1 MFPTTLDRKYSYMTT
16 RNDNTDLKQKIQIIC
31 LYFAKLPSNDKRR
44 SKIISKYRE
53 LEILSGIK
61 ANTIRQWTDSF
72 DPYFDNGRKGYHQR
86 DLENENKSL
95 WKVYNEYKDF
105 SLSELQNKV
114 SGIYKNLDKNSYF
127 LCKGG
132 KEVYLYSIKTKKEE
146 TSTSLYNLDATTE
159 IIDYNVRIDNLNRYN
174 PETSNS
180 QKLKVGDF
188 LFLSLGGDSEK
199 WKKWENGLTAIGQVE
214 NIYVENST
222 NNYEISAKVLIKL
235 PTEITPSDL
244 YYYPDTTN
252 EFNIG
257 PSLKGTPNQ
266 AINRVSTKGALSIF
280 SAICDLFPDY
290 EYSIKLL
297 IGDENFKSLENV
309 PKLLTDGEYEENS
322 LKNSLNLD
330 FEGNDDLLDKI
341 NLSSDENFIDQSEAL
356 EAVLEMDKDDN
367 KFKSDMEKL
376 MILPANELKRKLS
389 VTQRELSI
397 SDIKKFYDRFIE
409 FQNDHSSNMGIDYTD
424 LGDALILEP
433 SFQREYVW
441 NQPKKQQLIDSI
453 LLGIPIPTFYFSI
466 DKNGNLLVVDGKQR
480 INSILEFLEGNL
492 SLPSSYRFLCLDKD
506 SKHNVHFK
514 ELESRVKRKFEDYP
528 LTCYLVDSSVI
539 PRFQNEIFMRV
550 NRGGE
555 RLTIQEIRNASNVG
569 KVTYLLNK
577 ISDNKELRIVPIKRK
592 KDQYL
597 VLRFLAYYLIHNND
611 SFKSIYNF
619 DSDYDG
625 IDNLLD
631 RVMKFINIIS
641 DSEVKKLYS
650 LYESCI
656 QISKRMFELKSYKEF
671 SRKDSNTVNMIIFE
685 SWLFLI
691 SSFEKSVIETNLD
704 LFFDFYIKFISD
716 ENFEDNILYRRDSK
730 EKLTWRFSYIE
741 QFIKDIKQSLKLK
754 DIL

>member
-1 MFPTTLDRKYSYMTT
+1 MTT
-16 RNDNTDLKQKIQIIC
+16 RNDNIDLKTKVQIIC
-31 LYFAKLPSNDKRR
+31 LYFSKLPSNDKRR

-53 LEILSGIK
+53 LEILTGIK

-72 DPYFDNGRKGYHQR
+72 DPYFKNGRKGYHQR

-114 SGIYKNLDKNSYF
+114 SEIYKNLDKNSYF
-127 LCKGG
+127 LCIGG

-174 PETSNS
+174 PKTSNS
-180 QKLKVGDF
+180 QKLKVGDL

-199 WKKWENGLTAIGQVE
+199 WKEWENGLTAIGQVE
-214 NIYVENST
+214 NIHVENST
-222 NNYEISAKVLIKL
+222 NNYEITAKVLIKL

-244 YYYPDTTN
+244 YYYPDTSN

-280 SAICDLFPDY
+280 SAICDLFSDY
-290 EYSIKLL
+290 KNSIKLL
-297 IGDENFKSLENV
+297 IGDENFQSLDNV

-322 LKNSLNLD
+322 LKNNLDLD

-341 NLSSDENFIDQSEAL
+341 NLSSDENFIDKSEAL
-356 EAVLEMDKDDN
+356 EIALEIDKDDN
-367 KFKSDMEKL
+367 EFKSEMEKL
-376 MILPANELKRKLS
+376 MSLPANELKRKLS

-397 SDIKKFYDRFIE
+397 SDIKKFYDRLIE
-409 FQNDHSSNMGIDYTD
+409 YQNDYNDNSNVGIDYTD

-480 INSILEFLEGNL
+480 INSILEFLKGKL
-492 SLPSSYRFLCLDKD
+492 SLPSSYRFLCLNKD
-506 SKHNVHFK
+506 SKDEVYFK

-611 SFKSIYNF
+611 SFMSIYNF

-704 LFFDFYIKFISD
+704 LFFDFYIKFIGD

-730 EKLTWRFSYIE
+730 EKLTWRFAYIE
-741 QFIKDIKQSLKLK
+741 QFIKAINQSLKLK
-754 DIL
+754 DKL

>member
-1 MFPTTLDRKYSYMTT
+1 MTSTTENL
-16 RNDNTDLKQKIQIIC
+16 DLKQKIQIIC

-53 LEILSGIK
+53 LELLSGIK

-114 SGIYKNLDKNSYF
+114 SEIYKNLDKNSYF
-127 LCKGG
+127 LYKGG

-174 PETSNS
+174 PKTSNS
-180 QKLKVGDF
+180 QKLKVGDL

-199 WKKWENGLTAIGQVE
+199 WKEWENGLTAIGQVE
-214 NIYVENST
+214 NIHVENST
-222 NNYEISAKVLIKL
+222 NNYEITAKVLIKL

-244 YYYPDTTN
+244 YYYPDTSN

-290 EYSIKLL
+290 KNSIKLL
-297 IGDENFKSLENV
+297 IGGENFKSLDNV

-367 KFKSDMEKL
+367 EFKSDMEKL

-409 FQNDHSSNMGIDYTD
+409 FQNDYSSNVGIDYTD

-441 NQPKKQQLIDSI
+441 NKPKKQQLIDSI

-480 INSILEFLEGNL
+480 INSILEFLEGKL

-506 SKHNVHFK
+506 SKHDVHFK

-597 VLRFLAYYLIHNND
+597 VLRFLAYYLIHNNE
-611 SFKSIYNF
+611 SFMSIYNF

-641 DSEVKKLYS
+641 DSEVNKLYS

-671 SRKDSNTVNMIIFE
+671 SRKDSNAVNMIIFE

-704 LFFDFYIKFISD
+704 LFFDFYIKFIDD

-730 EKLTWRFSYIE
+730 EKLIWRFSYIE
-741 QFIKDIKQSLKLK
+741 KFIKDIKQSLKLK

>member
-1 MFPTTLDRKYSYMTT
+1 MTT
-16 RNDNTDLKQKIQIIC
+16 RNDNIDLKTKVQIIC
-31 LYFAKLPSNDKRR
+31 LYFSKLPSNDKRR

-53 LEILSGIK
+53 LEILTGIK

-114 SGIYKNLDKNSYF
+114 SEIYKNLDKNSYF
-127 LCKGG
+127 LCIEG
-132 KEVYLYSIKTKKEE
+132 KEVYLYSIKTKKEA
-146 TSTSLYNLDATTE
+146 TSTSLYNLDASTE
-159 IIDYNVRIDNLNRYN
+159 IINYNVRIDNLNRYN
-174 PETSNS
+174 PKTSNS
-180 QKLKVGDF
+180 QKLKVGDL

-199 WKKWENGLTAIGQVE
+199 WKEWENGLTAIGQVE
-214 NIYVENST
+214 NIYVENSA
-222 NNYEISAKVLIKL
+222 NNYEITAKVLIKL

-244 YYYPDTTN
+244 YYYPDTSN

-290 EYSIKLL
+290 KNSIKLL
-297 IGDENFKSLENV
+297 IGGENFKSLDNV

-367 KFKSDMEKL
+367 EFKSDMEKL

-409 FQNDHSSNMGIDYTD
+409 FQNDYSSNVGIDYTD

-480 INSILEFLEGNL
+480 INSILEFLEGKL

-506 SKHNVHFK
+506 SKHDVHFR

-611 SFKSIYNF
+611 SFMSIYNF

-741 QFIKDIKQSLKLK
+741 KFIKDIKQSLKLK

>member
-1 MFPTTLDRKYSYMTT
+1 MTSTTENLE
-16 RNDNTDLKQKIQIIC
+16 LKQKIQIIC

-53 LEILSGIK
+53 LELLSGIK

-114 SGIYKNLDKNSYF
+114 SEIYKNLDKNSYF
-127 LCKGG
+127 LYKEG

-174 PETSNS
+174 PKTSNS
-180 QKLKVGDF
+180 QKLKVGDL

-199 WKKWENGLTAIGQVE
+199 WKEWENGLTAIGQVE
-214 NIYVENST
+214 NIHVENST
-222 NNYEISAKVLIKL
+222 NNYEITAKVLIKL

-244 YYYPDTTN
+244 YYYPDTSN

-280 SAICDLFPDY
+280 SAICDLFSDY
-290 EYSIKLL
+290 KNSIKLL
-297 IGDENFKSLENV
+297 IGDENFRSLDNV

-322 LKNSLNLD
+322 LKNNLDLD

-341 NLSSDENFIDQSEAL
+341 NLSSDENFIDKSEAL
-356 EAVLEMDKDDN
+356 EVALEIDKDDN
-367 KFKSDMEKL
+367 EFKSKMEKL
-376 MILPANELKRKLS
+376 MSLPANELKRKLS

-397 SDIKKFYDRFIE
+397 SDIKKFYDRLIE
-409 FQNDHSSNMGIDYTD
+409 YQNDYNDNSNVGIDYTD

-480 INSILEFLEGNL
+480 INSILEFLKGKL
-492 SLPSSYRFLCLDKD
+492 SLPSSYRFLCLNKD
-506 SKHNVHFK
+506 SKDEVYFK

-704 LFFDFYIKFISD
+704 LFFDFYIKFIGD

-741 QFIKDIKQSLKLK
+741 KFIKDIKQSLKLK

>member
-1 MFPTTLDRKYSYMTT
+1 MTT
-16 RNDNTDLKQKIQIIC
+16 RNDNIDLKTKVQIIC
-31 LYFAKLPSNDKRR
+31 LYFSKLPSNDKIR

-53 LEILSGIK
+53 LEILTGIK

-72 DPYFDNGRKGYHQR
+72 DPYFKNGRKGYHQR

-114 SGIYKNLDKNSYF
+114 SEIYKNLDKNSYF
-127 LCKGG
+127 LCIGG

-174 PETSNS
+174 PKTSNS
-180 QKLKVGDF
+180 QKLKVGDL

-199 WKKWENGLTAIGQVE
+199 WKEWENGLTAIGQVE
-214 NIYVENST
+214 NIHVENST
-222 NNYEISAKVLIKL
+222 NNYEITAKVLIKL

-244 YYYPDTTN
+244 YYYPDTSN

-280 SAICDLFPDY
+280 SAICDLFSDY
-290 EYSIKLL
+290 KNSIKLL
-297 IGDENFKSLENV
+297 IGDENFRSLDNV

-322 LKNSLNLD
+322 LKNNLDLD

-341 NLSSDENFIDQSEAL
+341 NLSSDENFIDKSEAL
-356 EAVLEMDKDDN
+356 EVALEIDKDDN
-367 KFKSDMEKL
+367 EFKSEMEKL
-376 MILPANELKRKLS
+376 MSLPANELKRKLS

-397 SDIKKFYDRFIE
+397 SDIKKFYDRLIE
-409 FQNDHSSNMGIDYTD
+409 YQNDYKDNSNVGIDYTD

-480 INSILEFLEGNL
+480 INSILEFLKGKL
-492 SLPSSYRFLCLDKD
+492 SLPSSYRFLCLNKD
-506 SKHNVHFK
+506 SKDEVYFK

-592 KDQYL
+592 KDEYL

-611 SFKSIYNF
+611 SFMSIYNF

-704 LFFDFYIKFISD
+704 LFFDFYIKFIGD
-716 ENFEDNILYRRDSK
+716 ENFENNILYRRDSK

-741 QFIKDIKQSLKLK
+741 KFIKDIKQSLKLK

>member
-1 MFPTTLDRKYSYMTT
+1 MTSTTENL
-16 RNDNTDLKQKIQIIC
+16 DLKQKIQIIC

-53 LEILSGIK
+53 LELLSGIK

-114 SGIYKNLDKNSYF
+114 SEIYKNLDKNSYF

-146 TSTSLYNLDATTE
+146 TSTALYNLDATAE

-174 PETSNS
+174 PKTSNS
-180 QKLKVGDF
+180 QKLKVGDL

-199 WKKWENGLTAIGQVE
+199 WKEWENGLTAIGQVE
-214 NIYVENST
+214 NIHVENST
-222 NNYEISAKVLIKL
+222 NNYEITAKVLIKL

-244 YYYPDTTN
+244 YYYPDTSN

-280 SAICDLFPDY
+280 SAICDLFSDY
-290 EYSIKLL
+290 KNSIKLL
-297 IGDENFKSLENV
+297 IGDENFQSLDNV

-322 LKNSLNLD
+322 LKNNLDLD

-341 NLSSDENFIDQSEAL
+341 NLSSDENFIDKSEAL
-356 EAVLEMDKDDN
+356 EIALEIDKDDN
-367 KFKSDMEKL
+367 EFKSEMEKL
-376 MILPANELKRKLS
+376 MSLPANELKRKLS

-409 FQNDHSSNMGIDYTD
+409 YQNDYHDNSNVGIDYTD

-480 INSILEFLEGNL
+480 INSILEFLKGKL
-492 SLPSSYRFLCLDKD
+492 SLPSSYRFLCLNKD
-506 SKHNVHFK
+506 SKDEVYFK

-704 LFFDFYIKFISD
+704 LFFDFYIKFIGD

-730 EKLTWRFSYIE
+730 EKLTWRFAYIE
-741 QFIKDIKQSLKLK
+741 QFIKAINQSLKLK
-754 DIL
+754 DKL

>member
-1 MFPTTLDRKYSYMTT
+1 MTSTTENL
-16 RNDNTDLKQKIQIIC
+16 DLKQKIQIIC

-53 LEILSGIK
+53 LELLSGIK

-86 DLENENKSL
+86 NLENENKSL

-114 SGIYKNLDKNSYF
+114 SEIYKNLDKNSYF
-127 LCKGG
+127 LYKGG

-174 PETSNS
+174 PKTSNS
-180 QKLKVGDF
+180 QKLKVGDL

-199 WKKWENGLTAIGQVE
+199 WKEWENGLTAIGQVE
-214 NIYVENST
+214 NIHVENST
-222 NNYEISAKVLIKL
+222 NNYEITAKVLIKL

-244 YYYPDTTN
+244 YYYPDTSN

-290 EYSIKLL
+290 KNSIKLL
-297 IGDENFKSLENV
+297 IGGENFKSLDNV

-367 KFKSDMEKL
+367 EFKSDMEKL

-409 FQNDHSSNMGIDYTD
+409 FQNDYSSNVGIDYTD

-441 NQPKKQQLIDSI
+441 NKPKKQQLIDSI

-480 INSILEFLEGNL
+480 INSILEFLEGKL

-506 SKHNVHFK
+506 SKHDVHFK

-597 VLRFLAYYLIHNND
+597 VLRFLAYYLIHNNE
-611 SFKSIYNF
+611 SFMSIYNF

-641 DSEVKKLYS
+641 DSEVNKLYS

-671 SRKDSNTVNMIIFE
+671 SRKDSNAVNMIIFE

-704 LFFDFYIKFISD
+704 LFFDFYIKFIDD

-741 QFIKDIKQSLKLK
+741 KFIKDIKQSLKLK

>member
-1 MFPTTLDRKYSYMTT
+1 MTSTTENL
-16 RNDNTDLKQKIQIIC
+16 DLKQKIQIIC

-86 DLENENKSL
+86 DLKNENKSL
-95 WKVYNEYKDF
+95 WEVYNEYKDF

-114 SGIYKNLDKNSYF
+114 SEIYKNLDKNSYF
-127 LCKGG
+127 LCKGD

-174 PETSNS
+174 PKTSNS
-180 QKLKVGDF
+180 QKLKVGDL

-199 WKKWENGLTAIGQVE
+199 WKEWENGLTAIGQVE

-222 NNYEISAKVLIKL
+222 NNYEITAKVLIKL

-244 YYYPDTTN
+244 YYYPDTSN

-290 EYSIKLL
+290 KNSIKLL
-297 IGDENFKSLENV
+297 IGDENFKSLDNV

-367 KFKSDMEKL
+367 KFKSDMEQL
-376 MILPANELKRKLS
+376 MILPANELKRQLS

-409 FQNDHSSNMGIDYTD
+409 FQNEYSSNVGIDYTD

-441 NQPKKQQLIDSI
+441 NQPKKQQLVDSI

-480 INSILEFLEGNL
+480 INSILEFLEGKL

-506 SKHNVHFK
+506 SKHDVHFK

-691 SSFEKSVIETNLD
+691 SNFEKSVIETNLD
-704 LFFDFYIKFISD
+704 LFFDFYIKFIGD

-741 QFIKDIKQSLKLK
+741 QFIKAIKQSLKLK

>member
-1 MFPTTLDRKYSYMTT
+1 MTSTTENL
-16 RNDNTDLKQKIQIIC
+16 DLKQKIQIIC

-53 LEILSGIK
+53 LELLSGIK

-114 SGIYKNLDKNSYF
+114 SEIYKNSDKNSYF
-127 LCKGG
+127 LYKGG

-174 PETSNS
+174 PKTSNS
-180 QKLKVGDF
+180 QKLKVGDL

-199 WKKWENGLTAIGQVE
+199 WKEWENGLTAIGQVE
-214 NIYVENST
+214 NIHVENST
-222 NNYEISAKVLIKL
+222 NNYEITAKVLIKL

-244 YYYPDTTN
+244 YYYPDTSN

-290 EYSIKLL
+290 KNSIKLL
-297 IGDENFKSLENV
+297 IGGENFKSLDNV

-367 KFKSDMEKL
+367 EFKSDMEKL

-409 FQNDHSSNMGIDYTD
+409 FQNDYSSNVGIDYTD

-441 NQPKKQQLIDSI
+441 NKPKKQQLIDSI

-480 INSILEFLEGNL
+480 INSILEFLEGKL

-506 SKHNVHFK
+506 SKHDVHFK

-597 VLRFLAYYLIHNND
+597 VLRFLAYYLIHNNE
-611 SFKSIYNF
+611 SFMSIYNF

-641 DSEVKKLYS
+641 DSEVNKLYS

-671 SRKDSNTVNMIIFE
+671 SRKDSNAVNMIIFE

-704 LFFDFYIKFISD
+704 LFFDFYIKFIDD

-741 QFIKDIKQSLKLK
+741 KFIKDIKQSLKLK

>member
-1 MFPTTLDRKYSYMTT
+1 MTT
-16 RNDNTDLKQKIQIIC
+16 RNDNIDLKTKVQIIC
-31 LYFAKLPSNDKRR
+31 LYFSKLPSDDKRR

-53 LEILSGIK
+53 LEILTGIK

-86 DLENENKSL
+86 NLENENKSL
-95 WKVYNEYKDF
+95 WKIYNEYKDF

-114 SGIYKNLDKNSYF
+114 FEIYKKLDKNSYF

-174 PETSNS
+174 PKTSNS
-180 QKLKVGDF
+180 QKLKVGDL

-199 WKKWENGLTAIGQVE
+199 WKEWENGLTAIGQVE

-222 NNYEISAKVLIKL
+222 NNYEITAKVLIKL

-244 YYYPDTTN
+244 YYYPDTSN

-290 EYSIKLL
+290 KNSIKLL
-297 IGDENFKSLENV
+297 IGDENFKTLDNV

-356 EAVLEMDKDDN
+356 EAVLEMDKDDD

-376 MILPANELKRKLS
+376 MILPANELKRQLS

-409 FQNDHSSNMGIDYTD
+409 FQNDYSSNVGIDYTD

-480 INSILEFLEGNL
+480 INSILEFLEGEL

-506 SKHNVHFK
+506 LKHDVHFK

-685 SWLFLI
+685 SWLFLL
-691 SSFEKSVIETNLD
+691 SSFQKSVIETNLD

-741 QFIKDIKQSLKLK
+741 QFIKTIKQSLKLK

>member
-1 MFPTTLDRKYSYMTT
+1 M
-16 RNDNTDLKQKIQIIC
+16 
-31 LYFAKLPSNDKRR
+31 
-44 SKIISKYRE
+44 
-53 LEILSGIK
+53 
-61 ANTIRQWTDSF
+61 
-72 DPYFDNGRKGYHQR
+72 
-86 DLENENKSL
+86 
-95 WKVYNEYKDF
+95 
-105 SLSELQNKV
+105 
-114 SGIYKNLDKNSYF
+114 
-127 LCKGG
+127 
-132 KEVYLYSIKTKKEE
+132 
-146 TSTSLYNLDATTE
+146 
-159 IIDYNVRIDNLNRYN
+159 
-174 PETSNS
+174 
-180 QKLKVGDF
+180 
-188 LFLSLGGDSEK
+188 
-199 WKKWENGLTAIGQVE
+199 
-214 NIYVENST
+214 
-222 NNYEISAKVLIKL
+222 
-235 PTEITPSDL
+235 
-244 YYYPDTTN
+244 
-252 EFNIG
+252 
-257 PSLKGTPNQ
+257 
-266 AINRVSTKGALSIF
+266 
-280 SAICDLFPDY
+280 
-290 EYSIKLL
+290 
-297 IGDENFKSLENV
+297 
-309 PKLLTDGEYEENS
+309 
-322 LKNSLNLD
+322 
-330 FEGNDDLLDKI
+330 
-341 NLSSDENFIDQSEAL
+341 
-356 EAVLEMDKDDN
+356 
-367 KFKSDMEKL
+367 
-376 MILPANELKRKLS
+376 
-389 VTQRELSI
+389 
-397 SDIKKFYDRFIE
+397 
-409 FQNDHSSNMGIDYTD
+409 
-424 LGDALILEP
+424 
-433 SFQREYVW
+433 
-441 NQPKKQQLIDSI
+441 
-453 LLGIPIPTFYFSI
+453 
-466 DKNGNLLVVDGKQR
+466 LVVDGKQR
-480 INSILEFLEGNL
+480 INSILEFLKGKL
-492 SLPSSYRFLCLDKD
+492 SLPSSYRFLCLNKD
-506 SKHNVHFK
+506 SKDEVYFK

-704 LFFDFYIKFISD
+704 LFFDFYIKFIRD

-741 QFIKDIKQSLKLK
+741 KFIKDIKQSLKLK

>member
-1 MFPTTLDRKYSYMTT
+1 MTT
-16 RNDNTDLKQKIQIIC
+16 RNDNIDLKTKVQIIC
-31 LYFAKLPSNDKRR
+31 LYFSKLPSNDKRR

-53 LEILSGIK
+53 LEILTGIK

-114 SGIYKNLDKNSYF
+114 SQIYKNLDKNSYF
-127 LCKGG
+127 LCIGG
-132 KEVYLYSIKTKKEE
+132 KEVYLYSIKTKKEA
-146 TSTSLYNLDATTE
+146 TSTSLYNLDASTE
-159 IIDYNVRIDNLNRYN
+159 IINYNVRIDNLNRYN
-174 PETSNS
+174 PKTSNS
-180 QKLKVGDF
+180 QKLKVGDL

-199 WKKWENGLTAIGQVE
+199 WKEWENGLTAIGQVE

-222 NNYEISAKVLIKL
+222 NNYEITAKVLIKL

-244 YYYPDTTN
+244 YYYPDTSN

-290 EYSIKLL
+290 KNSIKLL
-297 IGDENFKSLENV
+297 IGGENFKSLDNV

-341 NLSSDENFIDQSEAL
+341 NLSSDENFIDQNEAL

-367 KFKSDMEKL
+367 EFKSDMEKL

-409 FQNDHSSNMGIDYTD
+409 FQNDYSSNVGIDYTD

-480 INSILEFLEGNL
+480 INSILEFLEGKL

-506 SKHNVHFK
+506 SKHDVHFK

-577 ISDNKELRIVPIKRK
+577 ISDNKELRIVPTKRK

-611 SFKSIYNF
+611 SFMSIYNF

-704 LFFDFYIKFISD
+704 LFFDFYIKFIGD

-730 EKLTWRFSYIE
+730 EKITWRFSYIE
-741 QFIKDIKQSLKLK
+741 KFIKDIKQSLKLK

>member
-1 MFPTTLDRKYSYMTT
+1 MTT
-16 RNDNTDLKQKIQIIC
+16 RNDNIDLKTKVQIIC
-31 LYFAKLPSNDKRR
+31 LYFSKLPSNDKRR

-53 LEILSGIK
+53 LEILTGIK

-72 DPYFDNGRKGYHQR
+72 DPYFKNGRKGYHQR

-114 SGIYKNLDKNSYF
+114 SEIYKNLDKNSYF
-127 LCKGG
+127 LCIGG

-174 PETSNS
+174 PKTSNS
-180 QKLKVGDF
+180 QKLKVGDL

-199 WKKWENGLTAIGQVE
+199 WKEWENGLTAIGQVE
-214 NIYVENST
+214 NIHVENST
-222 NNYEISAKVLIKL
+222 NNYEITAKVLIKL

-244 YYYPDTTN
+244 YYYPDTSN

-280 SAICDLFPDY
+280 SAICDLFSDY
-290 EYSIKLL
+290 KNSIKLL
-297 IGDENFKSLENV
+297 IGDENFRSLDNV

-322 LKNSLNLD
+322 LKNNLDLD

-341 NLSSDENFIDQSEAL
+341 NLSSDENFIDKSEAL
-356 EAVLEMDKDDN
+356 EVALEIDKDDN
-367 KFKSDMEKL
+367 EFKSEMEKL
-376 MILPANELKRKLS
+376 MSLPANELKRKLS

-397 SDIKKFYDRFIE
+397 SDIKKFYDRLIE
-409 FQNDHSSNMGIDYTD
+409 YQNDYKDNSNVGIDYTD

-480 INSILEFLEGNL
+480 INSILEFLKGKL
-492 SLPSSYRFLCLDKD
+492 SLPSSYRFLCLNKD
-506 SKHNVHFK
+506 SKDEVYFK

-611 SFKSIYNF
+611 SFMSIYNF

-704 LFFDFYIKFISD
+704 LFFDFYIKFIGD
-716 ENFEDNILYRRDSK
+716 ENFENNILYRRDSK

-741 QFIKDIKQSLKLK
+741 KFIKDIKQSLKLK

>member
-1 MFPTTLDRKYSYMTT
+1 MTTL
-16 RNDNTDLKQKIQIIC
+16 NDNIDLKTKVQIIC
-31 LYFAKLPSNDKRR
+31 LYFSKLPSNDKRR

-53 LEILSGIK
+53 LEILTGIK

-114 SGIYKNLDKNSYF
+114 SEIYKNLDKNSYF
-127 LCKGG
+127 LCIGG
-132 KEVYLYSIKTKKEE
+132 KEVYLYSIKTKKEA
-146 TSTSLYNLDATTE
+146 TSTSLYNLDASTE
-159 IIDYNVRIDNLNRYN
+159 IINYNVRIDNLNRYN
-174 PETSNS
+174 PKTSNS
-180 QKLKVGDF
+180 QKLKVGDL

-199 WKKWENGLTAIGQVE
+199 WKEWENGLTAIGQVE
-214 NIYVENST
+214 NIYVENSA
-222 NNYEISAKVLIKL
+222 NNYEITAKVLIKL

-244 YYYPDTTN
+244 YYYPDTSN

-290 EYSIKLL
+290 KNSIKLL
-297 IGDENFKSLENV
+297 IGGENFKSLDNV

-367 KFKSDMEKL
+367 EFKSDMEKL

-409 FQNDHSSNMGIDYTD
+409 FQNDYSSNVGIDYTD

-480 INSILEFLEGNL
+480 INSILEFLEGKL

-506 SKHNVHFK
+506 SKHDVHFK

-577 ISDNKELRIVPIKRK
+577 ISDNKELRIVPTKRK

-704 LFFDFYIKFISD
+704 LFFDFYIKFIGD

-741 QFIKDIKQSLKLK
+741 KFIKDIKQSLKLK

>member
-1 MFPTTLDRKYSYMTT
+1 MTSTTENL
-16 RNDNTDLKQKIQIIC
+16 DLKQKIQIIC

-53 LEILSGIK
+53 LELLSGIK

-114 SGIYKNLDKNSYF
+114 SEIYKNLDKNSYF
-127 LCKGG
+127 LYKGG

-174 PETSNS
+174 PKTSIS
-180 QKLKVGDF
+180 QKLKVGDL

-199 WKKWENGLTAIGQVE
+199 WKEWENGLTAIGQVE
-214 NIYVENST
+214 NIHVENST
-222 NNYEISAKVLIKL
+222 NNYEITAKVLIKL

-244 YYYPDTTN
+244 YYYPDTSN

-290 EYSIKLL
+290 KNSIKLL
-297 IGDENFKSLENV
+297 IGGENFKSLDNV

-367 KFKSDMEKL
+367 EFKSDMEKL

-409 FQNDHSSNMGIDYTD
+409 FQNDYSSNVGIDYTD

-441 NQPKKQQLIDSI
+441 NKPKKQQLIDSI

-480 INSILEFLEGNL
+480 INSILEFLEGKL

-506 SKHNVHFK
+506 SKHDVHFK

-597 VLRFLAYYLIHNND
+597 VLRFLAYYLIHNNE
-611 SFKSIYNF
+611 SFMSIYNF

-641 DSEVKKLYS
+641 DSEVNKLYS

-671 SRKDSNTVNMIIFE
+671 SRKDSNAVNMIIFE

-704 LFFDFYIKFISD
+704 LFFDFYIKFIDD

-741 QFIKDIKQSLKLK
+741 KFIKDIKQSLKLK

>member
-1 MFPTTLDRKYSYMTT
+1 MTSTTENL
-16 RNDNTDLKQKIQIIC
+16 DLKQKIQIIC

-53 LEILSGIK
+53 LELLSGIK

-114 SGIYKNLDKNSYF
+114 SEIYKNLDKNSYF
-127 LCKGG
+127 LYKGG

-174 PETSNS
+174 PKTSNS
-180 QKLKVGDF
+180 QKLKVGDL

-199 WKKWENGLTAIGQVE
+199 WKEWENGLTAIGQVE
-214 NIYVENST
+214 NIHVENST
-222 NNYEISAKVLIKL
+222 NNYEITAKVLIKL

-244 YYYPDTTN
+244 YYYPDTSN

-290 EYSIKLL
+290 KNSIKLL
-297 IGDENFKSLENV
+297 IGGENFKSLDNV

-367 KFKSDMEKL
+367 EFKSDMEKL

-397 SDIKKFYDRFIE
+397 SDIKKFYD
-409 FQNDHSSNMGIDYTD
+409 
-424 LGDALILEP
+424 
-433 SFQREYVW
+433 
-441 NQPKKQQLIDSI
+441 
-453 LLGIPIPTFYFSI
+453 
-466 DKNGNLLVVDGKQR
+466 
-480 INSILEFLEGNL
+480 
-492 SLPSSYRFLCLDKD
+492 
-506 SKHNVHFK
+506 
-514 ELESRVKRKFEDYP
+514 
-528 LTCYLVDSSVI
+528 
-539 PRFQNEIFMRV
+539 
-550 NRGGE
+550 
-555 RLTIQEIRNASNVG
+555 
-569 KVTYLLNK
+569 
-577 ISDNKELRIVPIKRK
+577 
-592 KDQYL
+592 
-597 VLRFLAYYLIHNND
+597 
-611 SFKSIYNF
+611 
-619 DSDYDG
+619 
-625 IDNLLD
+625 
-631 RVMKFINIIS
+631 
-641 DSEVKKLYS
+641 
-650 LYESCI
+650 
-656 QISKRMFELKSYKEF
+656 
-671 SRKDSNTVNMIIFE
+671 
-685 SWLFLI
+685 
-691 SSFEKSVIETNLD
+691 
-704 LFFDFYIKFISD
+704 
-716 ENFEDNILYRRDSK
+716 
-730 EKLTWRFSYIE
+730 
-741 QFIKDIKQSLKLK
+741 
-754 DIL
+754 

>member
-1 MFPTTLDRKYSYMTT
+1 MTT
-16 RNDNTDLKQKIQIIC
+16 RNDNIDLKTKVQIIC
-31 LYFAKLPSNDKRR
+31 LYFSKLPSNDKRR

-53 LEILSGIK
+53 LEILTGIK

-114 SGIYKNLDKNSYF
+114 SEIYKNLDKNSYF
-127 LCKGG
+127 LCIGG

-174 PETSNS
+174 PKTSNS
-180 QKLKVGDF
+180 QKLKVGDL

-199 WKKWENGLTAIGQVE
+199 WKEWENGLTAIGQVE
-214 NIYVENST
+214 NIHVENST
-222 NNYEISAKVLIKL
+222 NNYEITAKVLIKL

-244 YYYPDTTN
+244 YYYPDTSN

-280 SAICDLFPDY
+280 SAICDLFSDY
-290 EYSIKLL
+290 KNSIKLL
-297 IGDENFKSLENV
+297 IGDENFRSLDNV

-322 LKNSLNLD
+322 LKNNLDLD

-341 NLSSDENFIDQSEAL
+341 NLSSDENFIDKSEAL
-356 EAVLEMDKDDN
+356 EVALEIDKDDN
-367 KFKSDMEKL
+367 EFKSEMEKL
-376 MILPANELKRKLS
+376 MSLPANELKRKLS

-397 SDIKKFYDRFIE
+397 SDIKKFYDRLIE
-409 FQNDHSSNMGIDYTD
+409 YQNDYKDNSNVGIDYTD

-480 INSILEFLEGNL
+480 INSILEFLKGKL
-492 SLPSSYRFLCLDKD
+492 SLPSSYRFLCLNKD
-506 SKHNVHFK
+506 SKDEVYFK

-611 SFKSIYNF
+611 SFMSIYNF

-704 LFFDFYIKFISD
+704 LFFDFYIKFIGD

-730 EKLTWRFSYIE
+730 EKITWRFSYIE
-741 QFIKDIKQSLKLK
+741 KFIKDIKQSLKLK

>member
-1 MFPTTLDRKYSYMTT
+1 MTSTTENL
-16 RNDNTDLKQKIQIIC
+16 DLKQKIQIIC

-53 LEILSGIK
+53 LELLSGIK

-114 SGIYKNLDKNSYF
+114 SEIYKNLDKNSYF
-127 LCKGG
+127 LYKGG

-174 PETSNS
+174 PKTSNS
-180 QKLKVGDF
+180 QKLKVGDL

-199 WKKWENGLTAIGQVE
+199 WKEWENGLTAIGQVE
-214 NIYVENST
+214 NIHVENST
-222 NNYEISAKVLIKL
+222 NNYEITAKVLIKL

-244 YYYPDTTN
+244 YYYPDTSN

-290 EYSIKLL
+290 KNSIKLL
-297 IGDENFKSLENV
+297 IGGENFKSLDNV

-367 KFKSDMEKL
+367 EFKSDMEKL

-409 FQNDHSSNMGIDYTD
+409 FQNDYSSNVGIDYTD

-441 NQPKKQQLIDSI
+441 NKPKKQQLIDSI

-480 INSILEFLEGNL
+480 INSILEFLEGKL

-506 SKHNVHFK
+506 SKHDVHFK

-597 VLRFLAYYLIHNND
+597 VLRFLAYYLIHNNE
-611 SFKSIYNF
+611 SFMSIYNF

-641 DSEVKKLYS
+641 DSEVNKLYS

-671 SRKDSNTVNMIIFE
+671 SRKDSNAVNMIIFE

-704 LFFDFYIKFISD
+704 LFFDFYIKFIDD

-741 QFIKDIKQSLKLK
+741 KFIKDIKQSLKLK

>member
-1 MFPTTLDRKYSYMTT
+1 MTT
-16 RNDNTDLKQKIQIIC
+16 RNDNIDLKTKVQIIC
-31 LYFAKLPSNDKRR
+31 LYFSKLPSNDKRR

-53 LEILSGIK
+53 LEILTGIK

-114 SGIYKNLDKNSYF
+114 SEIYKNLDKNSYF
-127 LCKGG
+127 LCIGG
-132 KEVYLYSIKTKKEE
+132 KEVYLYSIKTKKEA
-146 TSTSLYNLDATTE
+146 TSTSLYNLDASTE
-159 IIDYNVRIDNLNRYN
+159 IINYNVRIDNLNRYN
-174 PETSNS
+174 PKTSNS
-180 QKLKVGDF
+180 QKLKVGDL

-199 WKKWENGLTAIGQVE
+199 WKEWENGLTAIGQVE
-214 NIYVENST
+214 NIYVENSA
-222 NNYEISAKVLIKL
+222 NNYEITAKVLIKL

-244 YYYPDTTN
+244 YYYPDTSN

-290 EYSIKLL
+290 KNSIKLL
-297 IGDENFKSLENV
+297 IGGENFKSLDNV

-367 KFKSDMEKL
+367 EFKSDMEKL

-409 FQNDHSSNMGIDYTD
+409 FQNDYSSNVGIDYTD

-480 INSILEFLEGNL
+480 INSILEFLEGKL

-506 SKHNVHFK
+506 SKHDVHFK

-611 SFKSIYNF
+611 SFMSIYNF

-641 DSEVKKLYS
+641 DSEVEKLYS

-704 LFFDFYIKFISD
+704 LFFDFYIKFIGD

-730 EKLTWRFSYIE
+730 EKITWRFSYIE
-741 QFIKDIKQSLKLK
+741 KFIKDIKQSLKLK

>member
-1 MFPTTLDRKYSYMTT
+1 MTT
-16 RNDNTDLKQKIQIIC
+16 RNDNIDLKTKVQIIC
-31 LYFAKLPSNDKRR
+31 LYFSKLPSNDKRR

-53 LEILSGIK
+53 LEILTGIK

-114 SGIYKNLDKNSYF
+114 SEIYKNLDKNSYF
-127 LCKGG
+127 LCIGG
-132 KEVYLYSIKTKKEE
+132 KEVYLYSIKTKKEA
-146 TSTSLYNLDATTE
+146 TSTSLYNLDASTE
-159 IIDYNVRIDNLNRYN
+159 IINYNVRIDNLNRYN
-174 PETSNS
+174 PKTSNS
-180 QKLKVGDF
+180 QKLKVGDL

-199 WKKWENGLTAIGQVE
+199 WKEWENGLTAIGQVE
-214 NIYVENST
+214 NIYVENSA
-222 NNYEISAKVLIKL
+222 NNYEITAKVLIKL

-244 YYYPDTTN
+244 YYYPDTSN

-290 EYSIKLL
+290 KNSIKLL
-297 IGDENFKSLENV
+297 IGGENFKSLDNV

-367 KFKSDMEKL
+367 EFKSDMEKL

-409 FQNDHSSNMGIDYTD
+409 FQNDYSSNVGIDYTD

-480 INSILEFLEGNL
+480 INSILEFLEGKL

-506 SKHNVHFK
+506 SKHDVHFK

-704 LFFDFYIKFISD
+704 LFFDFYIKFIGD

-741 QFIKDIKQSLKLK
+741 KFIKDIKQSLKLK

>member
-1 MFPTTLDRKYSYMTT
+1 MTT
-16 RNDNTDLKQKIQIIC
+16 RNDNIDLKTKVQIIC
-31 LYFAKLPSNDKRR
+31 LYFSKLPSDDKRR

-53 LEILSGIK
+53 LEILTGIK

-114 SGIYKNLDKNSYF
+114 SEIYKNLDKNSYF
-127 LCKGG
+127 LCIEG
-132 KEVYLYSIKTKKEE
+132 KEVYLYSIKTKKEA
-146 TSTSLYNLDATTE
+146 TSTSLYNLDASTE
-159 IIDYNVRIDNLNRYN
+159 VINYNVRIDNLNRYN
-174 PETSNS
+174 PKTSNS

-199 WKKWENGLTAIGQVE
+199 WKEWENGLTAIGQVE
-214 NIYVENST
+214 NIFVENSA
-222 NNYEISAKVLIKL
+222 NNYEITAKVLIKL

-244 YYYPDTTN
+244 YYYPDTSN

-290 EYSIKLL
+290 KNSIKLL
-297 IGDENFKSLENV
+297 IGGENFKSLDNV

-367 KFKSDMEKL
+367 EFKSDMEKL

-409 FQNDHSSNMGIDYTD
+409 FQNDYSSNVGIDYTD

-480 INSILEFLEGNL
+480 INSILEFLEGKL

-506 SKHNVHFK
+506 SKHDVHFK

-611 SFKSIYNF
+611 SFMSIYNF

-704 LFFDFYIKFISD
+704 LFFDFYIKFIGD

-741 QFIKDIKQSLKLK
+741 KFIKDIKQSLKLK

>member
-1 MFPTTLDRKYSYMTT
+1 MTT
-16 RNDNTDLKQKIQIIC
+16 RNDNIDLRTKVQIIC
-31 LYFAKLPSNDKRR
+31 LYFSKLPSNDKRR

-53 LEILSGIK
+53 LEIISGIK

-114 SGIYKNLDKNSYF
+114 SEIYKNLDKNSYF
-127 LCKGG
+127 LCIGG
-132 KEVYLYSIKTKKEE
+132 KEVYLYSIKTKKEA
-146 TSTSLYNLDATTE
+146 TSTSLYNLDASTE
-159 IIDYNVRIDNLNRYN
+159 IINYNVRIDNLNRYN
-174 PETSNS
+174 PKTSNS
-180 QKLKVGDF
+180 QKLKVGDL

-199 WKKWENGLTAIGQVE
+199 WKEWENGLTAIGQVE

-222 NNYEISAKVLIKL
+222 NNYEITAKVLIKL

-244 YYYPDTTN
+244 YYYPDTSN

-280 SAICDLFPDY
+280 SAICDLFSDY
-290 EYSIKLL
+290 KNSIKLL
-297 IGDENFKSLENV
+297 IGDENFKSLDNV

-322 LKNSLNLD
+322 LKNNLDLD

-341 NLSSDENFIDQSEAL
+341 NLSSDENFIDKSEAL
-356 EAVLEMDKDDN
+356 EVALEIDKDDN
-367 KFKSDMEKL
+367 EFKSEMEKL
-376 MILPANELKRKLS
+376 MSLPANELKRKLS

-397 SDIKKFYDRFIE
+397 SDIKKFYDRLIE
-409 FQNDHSSNMGIDYTD
+409 YQNDYNDNSNVGIDYTD

-480 INSILEFLEGNL
+480 INSILEFLKGKL
-492 SLPSSYRFLCLDKD
+492 SLPSSYRFLCLNKD
-506 SKHNVHFK
+506 SKDEVYFK

-641 DSEVKKLYS
+641 DSEVRKLYS

-704 LFFDFYIKFISD
+704 LFFDFYIKFIGD

-741 QFIKDIKQSLKLK
+741 KFIKDIKQSLKLK

>member
-1 MFPTTLDRKYSYMTT
+1 MTT
-16 RNDNTDLKQKIQIIC
+16 RNDNIDLKTKVQIIC
-31 LYFAKLPSNDKRR
+31 LYFSKLPSNDKRR

-53 LEILSGIK
+53 LEILTGIK

-114 SGIYKNLDKNSYF
+114 SEIYKNLEKNSYF
-127 LCKGG
+127 LCIGG
-132 KEVYLYSIKTKKEE
+132 KEVYLYSIKTKKEA
-146 TSTSLYNLDATTE
+146 TSTSLYNLDASTE
-159 IIDYNVRIDNLNRYN
+159 IINYNVRIDNLNRYN
-174 PETSNS
+174 PKTSNS

-199 WKKWENGLTAIGQVE
+199 WKEWENGLTAIGQVE
-214 NIYVENST
+214 NIFVENSA
-222 NNYEISAKVLIKL
+222 NNYEITAKVLIKL

-244 YYYPDTTN
+244 YYYPDTSN

-290 EYSIKLL
+290 KNSIKLL
-297 IGDENFKSLENV
+297 IGGENFKSLDNV

-356 EAVLEMDKDDN
+356 EAVLEIDKDDN
-367 KFKSDMEKL
+367 EFKSDMEKL

-409 FQNDHSSNMGIDYTD
+409 FQNDYSSNVGIDYTD

-480 INSILEFLEGNL
+480 INSILEFLEGKL
-492 SLPSSYRFLCLDKD
+492 SLPSSYRFLCLDKE
-506 SKHNVHFK
+506 SKHDVHFK

-611 SFKSIYNF
+611 SFMSIYNF

-671 SRKDSNTVNMIIFE
+671 SRKDSNAVNMIIFE

-704 LFFDFYIKFISD
+704 LFFDFYIKFIGD

-730 EKLTWRFSYIE
+730 EKLIWRFSYIE
-741 QFIKDIKQSLKLK
+741 KFIKDIKQSLKLK

>member
-1 MFPTTLDRKYSYMTT
+1 MTT
-16 RNDNTDLKQKIQIIC
+16 RNDNIDLKTKVQIIC
-31 LYFAKLPSNDKRR
+31 LYFSKLPSNDKRR

-114 SGIYKNLDKNSYF
+114 SEIYKNLDKNSYF
-127 LCKGG
+127 LCIGG
-132 KEVYLYSIKTKKEE
+132 KEVYLYSIKTKKEA
-146 TSTSLYNLDATTE
+146 TSTSLYNLDASTE
-159 IIDYNVRIDNLNRYN
+159 IINYNVRIDNLNRYN
-174 PETSNS
+174 PKTSNS
-180 QKLKVGDF
+180 QKLKVGDL

-199 WKKWENGLTAIGQVE
+199 WKEWENGLTAIGQVE

-222 NNYEISAKVLIKL
+222 NNYEITAKVLIKL

-244 YYYPDTTN
+244 YYYPDTSN

-290 EYSIKLL
+290 KNSIKLL
-297 IGDENFKSLENV
+297 IGGENFKSLDNV

-389 VTQRELSI
+389 VTQREFSI

-409 FQNDHSSNMGIDYTD
+409 FQNDYSSNVGIDYTD

-480 INSILEFLEGNL
+480 INSILEFLEGKL

-506 SKHNVHFK
+506 SKHDVHFK

-656 QISKRMFELKSYKEF
+656 RISKRMFELKSYKEF

-704 LFFDFYIKFISD
+704 LFFDFYIKFIGD

-741 QFIKDIKQSLKLK
+741 KFIKDIKQSLKLK

>member
-1 MFPTTLDRKYSYMTT
+1 MTSTTENL
-16 RNDNTDLKQKIQIIC
+16 DLKQKIQIIC

-53 LEILSGIK
+53 LELLSGIK

-72 DPYFDNGRKGYHQR
+72 DPYFEDNGRKGYHQR
-86 DLENENKSL
+86 DLEKENKSL

-114 SGIYKNLDKNSYF
+114 SEIYKNLDKNSYF

-132 KEVYLYSIKTKKEE
+132 EKVYLYSIKTKKEE

-174 PETSNS
+174 PKTSNS
-180 QKLKVGDF
+180 QKLKVGDL

-199 WKKWENGLTAIGQVE
+199 WKEWENGLTAIGQVE
-214 NIYVENST
+214 NIYVENSA
-222 NNYEISAKVLIKL
+222 NNYEITAKVLIKL

-244 YYYPDTTN
+244 YYYPDTSN

-290 EYSIKLL
+290 KNSIKLL
-297 IGDENFKSLENV
+297 IGGENFKSLDNV

-367 KFKSDMEKL
+367 EFKSDMENL

-409 FQNDHSSNMGIDYTD
+409 FQNDYSSNVGIDYTD

-480 INSILEFLEGNL
+480 INSILEFLEGKL

-506 SKHNVHFK
+506 SKHDVHFK

-611 SFKSIYNF
+611 SFMSIYNF

-641 DSEVKKLYS
+641 DSEVEKLYS

-704 LFFDFYIKFISD
+704 LFFDFYIKFIGD

-741 QFIKDIKQSLKLK
+741 KFIKDIKQSLKLK

>member
-1 MFPTTLDRKYSYMTT
+1 M
-16 RNDNTDLKQKIQIIC
+16 
-31 LYFAKLPSNDKRR
+31 LPSNDKRR

-53 LEILSGIK
+53 LELLSGIK

-114 SGIYKNLDKNSYF
+114 SEIYKKLDKNSYF
-127 LCKGG
+127 LYKEG

-174 PETSNS
+174 PKTSNS
-180 QKLKVGDF
+180 QKLKVGDL

-199 WKKWENGLTAIGQVE
+199 WKEWENGLTAIGQVE
-214 NIYVENST
+214 NIHVENST
-222 NNYEISAKVLIKL
+222 NNYEITAKVLIKL

-244 YYYPDTTN
+244 YYYPDTSN

-280 SAICDLFPDY
+280 SAICDLFSDY
-290 EYSIKLL
+290 KNSIKLL
-297 IGDENFKSLENV
+297 IGDENFRSLDNV

-322 LKNSLNLD
+322 LKNNLDLD

-341 NLSSDENFIDQSEAL
+341 NLSSDENFIDKSEAL
-356 EAVLEMDKDDN
+356 EVALEIDKDDN
-367 KFKSDMEKL
+367 EFKSEMEKL
-376 MILPANELKRKLS
+376 MSLPANELKRKLS

-397 SDIKKFYDRFIE
+397 SDIKKFYDRLIE
-409 FQNDHSSNMGIDYTD
+409 YQNDYNDNSNVGIDYTD

-480 INSILEFLEGNL
+480 INSILEFLKGKL
-492 SLPSSYRFLCLDKD
+492 SLPSSYRFLCLNKD
-506 SKHNVHFK
+506 SKDEVYFK

-641 DSEVKKLYS
+641 DSEVRKLYS

-691 SSFEKSVIETNLD
+691 STFEKSVIETNLD
-704 LFFDFYIKFISD
+704 LFFDFYIRFIGD

-741 QFIKDIKQSLKLK
+741 KFIKDIKQSLKLK

>member
-1 MFPTTLDRKYSYMTT
+1 MTSTTENL
-16 RNDNTDLKQKIQIIC
+16 DLKQKIQIIC

-53 LEILSGIK
+53 LELLSGIK

-114 SGIYKNLDKNSYF
+114 SEIYKNLDKNSYF
-127 LCKGG
+127 LYKGG

-174 PETSNS
+174 PKTSNS
-180 QKLKVGDF
+180 QKLKVGDL

-199 WKKWENGLTAIGQVE
+199 WKEWENGLTAIGQVE
-214 NIYVENST
+214 NIHVENST
-222 NNYEISAKVLIKL
+222 NNYEITAKVLIKL

-244 YYYPDTTN
+244 YYYPDTSN

-280 SAICDLFPDY
+280 SAICDLFTY
-290 EYSIKLL
+290 YKNSIKLL
-297 IGDENFKSLENV
+297 IGGENFKSLDNV

-367 KFKSDMEKL
+367 EFKSDMEKL

-409 FQNDHSSNMGIDYTD
+409 FQNDYSSNVGIDYTD

-441 NQPKKQQLIDSI
+441 NKPKKQQLIDSI

-480 INSILEFLEGNL
+480 INSILEFLEGKL

-506 SKHNVHFK
+506 SKHDVHFK

-597 VLRFLAYYLIHNND
+597 VLRFLAYYLIHNNE
-611 SFKSIYNF
+611 SFMSIYNF

-641 DSEVKKLYS
+641 DYEVNKLYS

-671 SRKDSNTVNMIIFE
+671 SRKDSNAVNMIIFE

-704 LFFDFYIKFISD
+704 LFFDFYIKFIDD

-730 EKLTWRFSYIE
+730 EKLIWRFSYIE
-741 QFIKDIKQSLKLK
+741 KFIKDIKQSLKLK

>member
-1 MFPTTLDRKYSYMTT
+1 
-16 RNDNTDLKQKIQIIC
+16 
-31 LYFAKLPSNDKRR
+31 
-44 SKIISKYRE
+44 
-53 LEILSGIK
+53 
-61 ANTIRQWTDSF
+61 
-72 DPYFDNGRKGYHQR
+72 
-86 DLENENKSL
+86 
-95 WKVYNEYKDF
+95 
-105 SLSELQNKV
+105 
-114 SGIYKNLDKNSYF
+114 
-127 LCKGG
+127 
-132 KEVYLYSIKTKKEE
+132 
-146 TSTSLYNLDATTE
+146 
-159 IIDYNVRIDNLNRYN
+159 
-174 PETSNS
+174 
-180 QKLKVGDF
+180 
-188 LFLSLGGDSEK
+188 
-199 WKKWENGLTAIGQVE
+199 
-214 NIYVENST
+214 
-222 NNYEISAKVLIKL
+222 
-235 PTEITPSDL
+235 
-244 YYYPDTTN
+244 
-252 EFNIG
+252 
-257 PSLKGTPNQ
+257 
-266 AINRVSTKGALSIF
+266 
-280 SAICDLFPDY
+280 
-290 EYSIKLL
+290 
-297 IGDENFKSLENV
+297 
-309 PKLLTDGEYEENS
+309 
-322 LKNSLNLD
+322 
-330 FEGNDDLLDKI
+330 
-341 NLSSDENFIDQSEAL
+341 
-356 EAVLEMDKDDN
+356 
-367 KFKSDMEKL
+367 
-376 MILPANELKRKLS
+376 
-389 VTQRELSI
+389 
-397 SDIKKFYDRFIE
+397 
-409 FQNDHSSNMGIDYTD
+409 MGIDYTD

-480 INSILEFLEGNL
+480 INSILEFLEGSL

-506 SKHNVHFK
+506 SKHDVHFK

-577 ISDNKELRIVPIKRK
+577 ISYNKELRIVPIKRK

-641 DSEVKKLYS
+641 DSEVKHLYS

-691 SSFEKSVIETNLD
+691 SSFEKSIIETNLD
-704 LFFDFYIKFISD
+704 LFFDFYIKFIGD

-741 QFIKDIKQSLKLK
+741 QFIKAIKQSLKLK

>member
-1 MFPTTLDRKYSYMTT
+1 MTSTTENL
-16 RNDNTDLKQKIQIIC
+16 DLKQKIQIIC

-86 DLENENKSL
+86 DLKNENKSL
-95 WKVYNEYKDF
+95 WEVYNEYKDF

-114 SGIYKNLDKNSYF
+114 SEIYKKLDKNSYF
-127 LCKGG
+127 LCKGD

-174 PETSNS
+174 PKTSNS
-180 QKLKVGDF
+180 QKLKVGDL

-199 WKKWENGLTAIGQVE
+199 WKEWENGLTAIGQVE

-222 NNYEISAKVLIKL
+222 NNYEITAKVLIKL

-244 YYYPDTTN
+244 YYYPDTSN

-290 EYSIKLL
+290 KNSIKLL
-297 IGDENFKSLENV
+297 IGDENFKSLDNV

-376 MILPANELKRKLS
+376 MTLPANELKRQLS

-409 FQNDHSSNMGIDYTD
+409 FQNEYSSNVGIDYTD

-441 NQPKKQQLIDSI
+441 NQPKKQQLVDSI

-480 INSILEFLEGNL
+480 INSILEFLEGKL

-506 SKHNVHFK
+506 SKHDVHFK

-577 ISDNKELRIVPIKRK
+577 ISDNKELRIVPTKRK

-611 SFKSIYNF
+611 SFMSIYNF

-704 LFFDFYIKFISD
+704 LFFDFYIKFIGD

-730 EKLTWRFSYIE
+730 EKITWRFSYIE
-741 QFIKDIKQSLKLK
+741 KFIKDIKQSLKLK

>member
-1 MFPTTLDRKYSYMTT
+1 MTSTTENL
-16 RNDNTDLKQKIQIIC
+16 DLKQKIQIIC
-31 LYFAKLPSNDKRR
+31 LYFAMLPSNDKRR

-53 LEILSGIK
+53 LELLSGIK

-114 SGIYKNLDKNSYF
+114 SEIYKKLDKNSYF
-127 LCKGG
+127 LYKEG

-174 PETSNS
+174 PKTSNS
-180 QKLKVGDF
+180 QKLKVGDL

-199 WKKWENGLTAIGQVE
+199 WKEWENGLTAIGQVE
-214 NIYVENST
+214 NIHVENST
-222 NNYEISAKVLIKL
+222 NNYEITAKVLIKL

-244 YYYPDTTN
+244 YYYPDTSN

-280 SAICDLFPDY
+280 SAICDLFSDY
-290 EYSIKLL
+290 KNSIKLL
-297 IGDENFKSLENV
+297 IGDENFRSLDNV

-322 LKNSLNLD
+322 LKNNLDLD

-341 NLSSDENFIDQSEAL
+341 NLSSDENFIDKSEAL
-356 EAVLEMDKDDN
+356 EVALEIDKDDN
-367 KFKSDMEKL
+367 EFKSEMEKL
-376 MILPANELKRKLS
+376 MSLPANELKRKLS

-397 SDIKKFYDRFIE
+397 SDIKKFYDRLIE
-409 FQNDHSSNMGIDYTD
+409 YQNDYNDNSNVGIDYTD

-480 INSILEFLEGNL
+480 INSILEFLKGKL
-492 SLPSSYRFLCLDKD
+492 SLPSSYRFLCLNKD
-506 SKHNVHFK
+506 SKDEVYFK

-641 DSEVKKLYS
+641 DSEVRKLYS

-691 SSFEKSVIETNLD
+691 STFEKSVIETNLD
-704 LFFDFYIKFISD
+704 LFFDFYIRFIGD

-741 QFIKDIKQSLKLK
+741 KFIKDIKQSLKLK

>member
-1 MFPTTLDRKYSYMTT
+1 MTSTTENL
-16 RNDNTDLKQKIQIIC
+16 DLKQKIQIIC

-53 LEILSGIK
+53 LELLSGIK

-114 SGIYKNLDKNSYF
+114 SEIYKNLDKNSYF

-146 TSTSLYNLDATTE
+146 TSTALYNLDATAE

-174 PETSNS
+174 PKTSNS
-180 QKLKVGDF
+180 QKLKVGDL

-199 WKKWENGLTAIGQVE
+199 WKEWENGLTAIGQVE
-214 NIYVENST
+214 NIHVENST
-222 NNYEISAKVLIKL
+222 NNYEITAKVLIKL

-244 YYYPDTTN
+244 YYYPDTSN

-280 SAICDLFPDY
+280 SAICDLFSDY
-290 EYSIKLL
+290 KNSIKLL
-297 IGDENFKSLENV
+297 IGDENFQSLDNV

-322 LKNSLNLD
+322 LKNNLDLD

-341 NLSSDENFIDQSEAL
+341 NLSSDENFIDKSEAL
-356 EAVLEMDKDDN
+356 EIALEIDKDDN
-367 KFKSDMEKL
+367 EFKSEMEKL
-376 MILPANELKRKLS
+376 MSLPANELKRKLS

-409 FQNDHSSNMGIDYTD
+409 YQNDYHDNSNVGIDYTD

-480 INSILEFLEGNL
+480 INSILEFLKGKL
-492 SLPSSYRFLCLDKD
+492 SLPSSYRFLCLNKD
-506 SKHNVHFK
+506 SKDEVYFT

-704 LFFDFYIKFISD
+704 LFFDFYIKFIGD

-730 EKLTWRFSYIE
+730 EKLTWRFAYIE
-741 QFIKDIKQSLKLK
+741 QFIKAINQSLKLK
-754 DIL
+754 DKL

>member
-1 MFPTTLDRKYSYMTT
+1 MTT
-16 RNDNTDLKQKIQIIC
+16 RNDNIDLKTKVQIIC
-31 LYFAKLPSNDKRR
+31 LYFSKLSSNDKRR

-53 LEILSGIK
+53 LEILTGIK

-114 SGIYKNLDKNSYF
+114 SEIYKNLEKNSYF
-127 LCKGG
+127 LCIGG
-132 KEVYLYSIKTKKEE
+132 KEVYLYSIKTKKEA
-146 TSTSLYNLDATTE
+146 TSTSLYNLDASTE
-159 IIDYNVRIDNLNRYN
+159 IINYNVRIDNLNRYN
-174 PETSNS
+174 PKTSNS
-180 QKLKVGDF
+180 QKLKVGDL

-199 WKKWENGLTAIGQVE
+199 WKEWENGLTAIGQVE
-214 NIYVENST
+214 NIYVENSA
-222 NNYEISAKVLIKL
+222 NNYEITAKVLIKL

-244 YYYPDTTN
+244 YYYPDTSN

-290 EYSIKLL
+290 KKSIKLL
-297 IGDENFKSLENV
+297 IGGENFKSLDNV

-367 KFKSDMEKL
+367 EFKLDMEKL

-409 FQNDHSSNMGIDYTD
+409 FQNDYSSNVGIDYTD

-480 INSILEFLEGNL
+480 INSILEFLEGKL

-506 SKHNVHFK
+506 SKHDVHFK

-611 SFKSIYNF
+611 SFMSIYNF

-671 SRKDSNTVNMIIFE
+671 SRKDSNAVNMIIFE

-704 LFFDFYIKFISD
+704 LFFDFYIKFIGD

-730 EKLTWRFSYIE
+730 EKLIWRFSYIE
-741 QFIKDIKQSLKLK
+741 KFIKDIKQSLKLK